1 MESLTVQ
8 LNNILGEYEQEIDET
23 SQKVFQKTARE
34 AVKQLRATSPKQQGG
49 KRSGSYAK
57 GWTTKKEG
65 STVVVHNKTDYQLTH
80 LLENG
85 HALRQGGRARAIPH
99 IKPVEEWANR
109 EVVEE
114 LEREL

>member
-8 LNNILGEYEQEIDET
+8 LNKILGDYEKEIDET
-23 SQKVFQKTARE
+23 SQRVFAQTAKE
-34 AVKQLRATSPKQQGG
+34 AVQRLRATSPKQQDGE
-49 KRSGSYAK
+49 RSGSYAK

-65 STVVVHNKTDYQLTH
+65 TAVIVHNKTDYQLTH

-85 HALRQGGRARAIPH
+85 HALRQGGRAKAIPH

-109 EVVEE
+109 EVVQE